1 MLSNLSEFEVL
12 LERYD
17 DDPGVCSKL
26 LRKHSV
32 SHPKTFLEYVP
43 KALLERPVSR
53 ALKFI
58 VQLAMPGGLI
68 ESLLDLFPRARE
80 DAVAIAK
87 KVTACDLRFDYM
99 LFRLAVASG
108 APKTAGEFSKL
119 ALSRSPAG
127 SATSRRTESPGT

>member
-26 LRKHSV
+26 LREHSL
-32 SHPKTFLEYVP
+32 SHSKTFLEYVQ

-58 VQLAMPGGLI
+58 VQLAMPVGLI
-68 ESLLDLFPRARE
+68 EALLDLFPRARE
-80 DAVAIAK
+80 DAVAIAQ

-99 LFRLAVASG
+99 LFDFLQQPDWRGLA
-108 APKTAGEFSKL
+108 K
-119 ALSRSPAG
+119 R
-127 SATSRRTESPGT
+127 TSFMLGLKS